1 MVSDR
6 SELFGGKLG
15 QVLPATTTA
24 QTLFT
29 ALATTEITRIQICN
43 VTNNNVSYYLY
54 HNDTAATYAT
64 ANALVYNKTI
74 NGYSVEVI
82 EAASQG
88 SGITV
93 QKNGSLGVSASAGN
107 HLNFTAYGIVQKVR

>member
-15 QVLPATTTA
+15 SLFAATTSA
-24 QTLFT
+24 QTLYT
-29 ALATTEITRIQICN
+29 ALAATEITRIQVTN
-43 VTNNNVSYYLY
+43 VTANNIDYSLF
-54 HNDTAATYAT
+54 HDDTGTTYGT
-64 ANALVYNKTI
+64 TTALVFNKQVS
-74 NGYSVEVI
+74 GKSVDVI

-93 QKNGSLGVSASAGN
+93 AKGGSIGVSASGAN
-107 HLNFTAYGIVQKVR
+107 HLNFTVYGVVQKVR

>member
-15 QVLPATTTA
+15 SAFPATTTA
-24 QTLFT
+24 QTLYT
-29 ALATTEITRIQICN
+29 ALAGTEITRIQICN
-43 VTNNNVSYYLY
+43 VTNNNTSYYIY
-54 HNDTAATYAT
+54 HDDTGSTYGTAT
-64 ANALVYNKTI
+64 ALVFNKSVS
-74 NGYSVEVI
+74 GHQVEVI

-93 QKNGSLGVSASAGN
+93 ARGGSIGVAVSNGS
-107 HLNFTAYGIVQKVR
+107 HLNFTVYGVVQKVR

>member
-43 VTNNNVSYYLY
+43 LTNNNVQYFLY

-64 ANALVYNKTI
+64 ENVLVYNKTI
-74 NGYSVEVI
+74 NGYSVDVI

-93 QKNGSLGVSASAGN
+93 QKNGSLGVSASAGS

>member
-15 QVLPATTTA
+15 QVMPATTTA

-29 ALATTEITRIQICN
+29 ALATTEITRINICN

-54 HNDTAATYAT
+54 HNDTGTTYAT
-64 ANALVYNKTI
+64 ANALVFSKTLSGHATDI
-74 NGYSVEVI
+74 I

-93 QKNGSLGVSASAGN
+93 QKNGSLGVATSSAN

>member
-15 QVLPATTTA
+15 SAFPATTTA
-24 QTLFT
+24 QTLYT
-29 ALATTEITRIQICN
+29 ALAATEITRIQICN

-54 HNDTAATYAT
+54 HDDTGTTYGT
-64 ANALVYNKTI
+64 STALVFNKSI
-74 NGYSVEVI
+74 SGHAVEVI

-93 QKNGSLGVSASAGN
+93 AKGGSIGVASSIAN
-107 HLNFTAYGIVQKVR
+107 HLNFTVYGVVQKVR

>member
-15 QVLPATTTA
+15 SVFAATTTA
-24 QTLFT
+24 YTLYT
-29 ALATTEITRIQICN
+29 ALASTEITRIHVAN
-43 VTNNNVSYYLY
+43 VTNNNAEYSLF
-54 HNDTAATYAT
+54 HDDTGTLFGTDTA
-64 ANALVYNKTI
+64 LVFNKQVS
-74 NGYSVEVI
+74 GKDFAVI

-93 QKNGSLGVSASAGN
+93 AKGGSIGVRASAAS
-107 HLNFTAYGIVQKVR
+107 HFNFTIYGVVQKVR

>member
-15 QVLPATTTA
+15 SAFPATTTA
-24 QTLFT
+24 QTVYT
-29 ALATTEITRIQICN
+29 ALAATEITRIQICN
-43 VTNNNVSYYLY
+43 ITNNNTSYYIY
-54 HNDTAATYAT
+54 HDDTGTTYGT
-64 ANALVYNKTI
+64 STALVFNKTI
-74 NGYSVEVI
+74 GGHGVEVI

-93 QKNGSLGVSASAGN
+93 AKGGSIGVTSNIAN
-107 HLNFTAYGIVQKVR
+107 HLNFTVYGVVQKVR

>member
-6 SELFGGKLG
+6 SALFGGKLG

-24 QTLFT
+24 QTLYT
-29 ALATTEITRIQICN
+29 ALATTEITRINICN

-54 HNDTAATYAT
+54 HDDGGTAYAT
-64 ANALVYNKTI
+64 ANALVFNKTLS
-74 NGYSVEVI
+74 GHATDVI

-88 SGITV
+88 SGITI
-93 QKNGSLGVSASAGN
+93 QKNGSIGVAASVAN
-107 HLNFTAYGIVQKVR
+107 HLNFTCYGIVQKAR